1 VIVDRRQALTGLI
14 AGAALSGAPAA
25 RAAVRDA
32 QTVIVA
38 DLRLPAVRRLTA
50 GYRPARLID
59 LSAAHAD
66 LWREMRGFVPGGARV
81 IGVTRWSDW
90 IAVRGLLIERGL
102 RVRAE
107 RPLAVVRAFFWEM
120 S

>member
-1 VIVDRRQALTGLI
+1 MIIDRRQALTGLI

-25 RAAVRDA
+25 RAARGA

-38 DLRLPAVRRLTA
+38 DLRLPAVRQLTA

-107 RPLAVVRAFFWEM
+107 RPLAAARAFSWEM